1 MDLWKCAIVRN
12 LFEKRTKHL
21 ALVFLKKKKRK
32 KVLTIISY
40 EWLVEFQVEQREG
53 AFFETIIFLLFSL
66 EQFNIWVSL
75 CNAMNMNLQRHFVCR
90 ILKNVQLHLQ
100 KSFILISLEKILYRS
115 VLLQAD
121 FEWCVAYWFGSTLKQ
136 CKHSVWHTS
145 NRLFIYIS
153 WKITIK
159 FCVKNL
165 LGRHWSSSFRRSK
178 L

>member
-1 MDLWKCAIVRN
+1 MNGLLNFKWN
-12 LFEKRTKHL
+12 NG
-21 ALVFLKKKKRK
+21 
-32 KVLTIISY
+32 KVLFWNNYFPFVFTGTIQHLSIALQCNEY
-40 EWLVEFQVEQREG
+40 EF
-53 AFFETIIFLLFSL
+53 AA
-66 EQFNIWVSL
+66 SL
-75 CNAMNMNLQRHFVCR
+75 CLSYFGDLQCSFHS
-90 ILKNVQLHLQ
+90 NVQLHLQ
-100 KSFILISLEKILYRS
+100 KSFISISLEKILYRA

-136 CKHSVWHTS
+136 CKHFVWHTS

-153 WKITIK
+153 WKIPIK

>member
-100 KSFILISLEKILYRS
+100 KSFILISLEKNS
-115 VLLQAD
+115 VQISFTASRLWMVRCVLIWFNFKTMQAFCLAH
-121 FEWCVAYWFGSTLKQ
+121 FE
-136 CKHSVWHTS
+136 
-145 NRLFIYIS
+145 
-153 WKITIK
+153 
-159 FCVKNL
+159 
-165 LGRHWSSSFRRSK
+165 
-178 L
+178 

>member
-1 MDLWKCAIVRN
+1 MY
-12 LFEKRTKHL
+12 
-21 ALVFLKKKKRK
+21 
-32 KVLTIISY
+32 Y

-75 CNAMNMNLQRHFVCR
+75 CDEYEFAASLCLSYFGDLQCSFHS
-90 ILKNVQLHLQ
+90 NVQLHLQ
-100 KSFILISLEKILYRS
+100 KSFISISLEKILHRA

-136 CKHSVWHTS
+136 CKHFVWHTS

-178 L
+178 LKIGFQIPSMNTWKMILKPKVRFNKRLISM